1 MNVLIVKKK
10 YGSFERFDGAKNA
23 NKCLPYDFISF
34 TEKGCNL
41 IERTT
46 YPLLVGILNTTGPKY
61 GFTSHGNAIY
71 LCKPLDERYPSFYIG
86 SKIKDILS
94 NKLITFKF
102 DSWPDNSEFPKGTF
116 VELLGNCGDCIA
128 EAHASLLKANG
139 YSWPKVLH
147 EIVIPS
153 KEHRKNVDGYTFSVD
168 PDGCR
173 DIDDC
178 ISISENKLIISI
190 ADVSAWVSA
199 NPWMRKAEYMGTS
212 LYQNGKCVKPMFPKM
227 MSEELMSLVEGEE
240 RLAYSLIINFNEC
253 ITYEFAETIVKVNKS
268 HTYDSFY
275 NDSIYAKL
283 KEYVY
288 ALSGIETDNTHKY
301 VEILMLYYNTKA
313 GEALKQKN
321 VGILRN
327 QKGVNL
333 EMAKL
338 FDTFSDNY
346 NYLCFESAKYCLPSE
361 NTAHNQL
368 NVENYAHA
376 SSPIRR
382 YVDIINQFALKNIFI
397 DYQCIDRFNTI
408 QKLSKNYE
416 RDLIYIDLYKNKKIL
431 SGIVLNSEKIFVVE
445 LKKIVSLK
453 NSFEKEASVN
463 LSYYMNPQ
471 GIKWKEKILFQLN
484 R

>member
-1 MNVLIVKKK
+1 ML
-10 YGSFERFDGAKNA
+10 ER
-23 NKCLPYDFISF
+23 I
-34 TEKGCNL
+34 
-41 IERTT
+41 
-46 YPLLVGILNTTGPKY
+46 
-61 GFTSHGNAIY
+61 
-71 LCKPLDERYPSFYIG
+71 
-86 SKIKDILS
+86 
-94 NKLITFKF
+94 
-102 DSWPDNSEFPKGTF
+102 
-116 VELLGNCGDCIA
+116 
-128 EAHASLLKANG
+128 
-139 YSWPKVLH
+139 
-147 EIVIPS
+147 
-153 KEHRKNVDGYTFSVD
+153 
-168 PDGCR
+168 GCR
-173 DIDDC
+173 V
-178 ISISENKLIISI
+178 
-190 ADVSAWVSA
+190 DVVDVG
-199 NPWMRKAEYMGTS
+199 KAAV
-212 LYQNGKCVKPMFPKM
+212 QA
-227 MSEELMSLVEGEE
+227 VEK
-240 RLAYSLIINFNEC
+240 N
-253 ITYEFAETIVKVNKS
+253 
-268 HTYDSFY
+268 TYDSFY
-275 NDSIYAKL
+275 NDSICMKL

-288 ALSGIETDNTHKY
+288 ALSGIETDNSHKY

-321 VGILRN
+321 VGILRS